1 MFFILVLPV
10 ADKIIARS
18 QDTRQYSP
26 IQPRTKE
33 GFRSRIMSL
42 AVPTLLLIFVPDLAS
57 VLLPG
62 FIASAMIFW
71 PWCFSKTAIFQAVHK
86 AALLL
91 TMSIDVYLVS
101 VALAKDDTEYNEEV
115 MSPKSDAAM
124 DPRFLL
130 RSWRA
135 WTENNNSLFVIV
147 FLAACSV
154 LIFSDVALANFESAL
169 WGDDLKR
176 DPSFIL
182 FFCFS
187 AFFPHISLFCRT
199 RVSKSTVWTT
209 RQLIRSPRSL
219 TW

>member
-1 MFFILVLPV
+1 MMFFQFSDLP
-10 ADKIIARS
+10 A
-18 QDTRQYSP
+18 
-26 IQPRTKE
+26 
-33 GFRSRIMSL
+33 IMKVCYEHPSAQEEHKL
-42 AVPTLLLIFVPDLAS
+42 YA

-135 WTENNNSLFVIV
+135 WTENKNSLFVIV

-154 LIFSDVALANFESAL
+154 LIFSDVALAHFESAL

-176 DPSFIL
+176 DTSFIL

-187 AFFPHISLFCRT
+187 AFFSPYIPFLQDSGVEVYGLDDQTIDSL
-199 RVSKSTVWTT
+199 SKVTYLV
-209 RQLIRSPRSL
+209 I
-219 TW
+219 

>member
-1 MFFILVLPV
+1 MKVCYQHPSVHAEHKLYAVL
-10 ADKIIARS
+10 
-18 QDTRQYSP
+18 
-26 IQPRTKE
+26 
-33 GFRSRIMSL
+33 FL
-42 AVPTLLLIFVPDLAS
+42 
-57 VLLPG
+57 G

-71 PWCFSKTAIFQAVHK
+71 PWCFSKTAIFQVVHK

-135 WTENNNSLFVIV
+135 WTENKNSLFVIV

-154 LIFSDVALANFESAL
+154 LIFSDVALAHFESAL

-176 DPSFIL
+176 DTSFIL

-187 AFFPHISLFCRT
+187 AFFSLYIPFLQDSGVEVYGLDDQT
-199 RVSKSTVWTT
+199 IDSLSKVTYLV
-209 RQLIRSPRSL
+209 I
-219 TW
+219 